1 MCNTIVCIPIINIEV
16 HVIMVYAMPTNLT
29 SIDLVFDYV
38 NVVTNNMFGIALLI
52 SLFAVVM
59 INLMVKGTRPAD
71 AMLVGGWMTL
81 IPGIFFY
88 LLGFIHATQFFVV
101 ISVLVI
107 AVIWSYASKSPE

>member
-1 MCNTIVCIPIINIEV
+1 
-16 HVIMVYAMPTNLT
+16 MVYPMPTNLT

-59 INLMVKGTRPAD
+59 INLMVKGTRPSD
-71 AMLVGGWMTL
+71 AMLVGGWLTL

-88 LLGFIHATQFFVV
+88 LLGFINPTQFFIV

-107 AVIWSYASKSPE
+107 GVVWSYASKSPE